1 MAPKE
6 PNEISVANELI
17 KKPDVAKL
25 ATKRAKWQPCF
36 YVCDNKIKIFEYPL
50 IHNTININ
58 ML

>member
-25 ATKRAKWQPCF
+25 ATKRAKWQPC
-36 YVCDNKIKIFEYPL
+36 V
-50 IHNTININ
+50 
-58 ML
+58 